1 MLKTLYQ
8 QIKQY
13 RTAALLTPGFTALE
27 VLMDVL
33 IPYVTASLIDKGI
46 NAGDM
51 ENVYFYGAIM
61 MGMALLSLVFGI
73 LGGRCSAYASTGFA
87 ANLRAAMYRNIQRMA
102 FSDIDKYATS
112 GLITRMTTDVNA
124 LQSAFQQIMGISVR
138 APFKLLLSIL
148 MCLVIDARL
157 SLIFLIALVILSF
170 SLYHIISRVARLF
183 QQVFVKYDDLNQSVQ
198 ENITGIRLVKA
209 FVREDYENAKFA
221 KAAENLY
228 KLYVKAES
236 LMAWNHPIMNMVVYG
251 CIIAL
256 SWMGAHYIV
265 EGTLTTGELTSLF
278 TYVMSILMSLMM
290 LSMVFVMLTQ
300 SAASAKRVA
309 EIIEEEPD
317 IVNPANGITTIPDG
331 SIEFRQVRFDYKS
344 KVEGRRSKVEGQRPK
359 DEGRSSLLV
368 PPSSHHSSL
377 LAPPSSQSPLS
388 EGEGSGVRLPHKR
401 SALYNITFSIKSGE
415 TIGVI
420 GGTGSGKS
428 TLVNLISRL
437 YDPREG
443 EVCVGGH
450 NVKDYDLTALRHAV
464 SVVLQQNIL
473 FSGTVLDNL
482 RWGNPDATLEECRYA
497 CQMAQADEF
506 VSQMPEGYDTQ
517 IEQGGT
523 NVSGG
528 QKQRLCIARALLKH
542 PKILVLDDSTSACDT
557 ATDAKIREAIHHQ
570 LPEMTKIIIAQRIL
584 SVRDCDRILVLDNGV
599 VTGFDTHDNLLKTN
613 TLYQE
618 INAIQHEDGGD
629 FDDKSLTPDPSLSER
644 GGTRKEERGARNEE
658 RLRVGERSSGMGGA
672 TFDLRPLK

>member
-331 SIEFRQVRFDYKS
+331 SIEFRQVRFDYRS
-344 KVEGRRSKVEGQRPK
+344 KDEGQRSKV
-359 DEGRSSLLV
+359 
-368 PPSSHHSSL
+368 
-377 LAPPSSQSPLS
+377 SPL
-388 EGEGSGVRLPHKR
+388 LPHKR

-450 NVKDYDLTALRHAV
+450 NVKDYDLTALRNAV

-506 VSQMPEGYDTQ
+506 VSQMPEGYDTR

-629 FDDKSLTPDPSLSER
+629 FDDKSLTPDPSPSERREER
-644 GGTRKEERGARNEE
+644 GG
-658 RLRVGERSSGMGGA
+658 RS
-672 TFDLRPLK
+672 DL

>member
-331 SIEFRQVRFDYKS
+331 SIEFRQVRFDYKT
-344 KVEGRRSKVEGQRPK
+344 VEGQRSK
-359 DEGRSSLLV
+359 DEGQRSKVEGRSSLLA
-368 PPSSHHSSL
+368 PPSSHRSSL

-388 EGEGSGVRLPHKR
+388 EGEGTGVRLPHKR

-629 FDDKSLTPDPSLSER
+629 FDDKSLTPDPSPSER
-644 GGTRKEERGARNEE
+644 R
-658 RLRVGERSSGMGGA
+658 
-672 TFDLRPLK
+672 D